1 MTLFQKSAAA
11 PSGRLGEGRLMSEV
25 SGPPK
30 PHQASNMIESCHIG
44 AWSTEMLKKILIGA
58 MLATI
63 AVSGDASAQQPPAI
77 TQQTVTIK
85 RTPLLQKNCGKLA
98 AETFRREPADENRV
112 DYRSHYNL
120 RLNKC
125 FYEETYI
132 SPTPVGIN
140 MWVYLS
146 DLQDNRIYGGFHMST
161 NIGLFYCNLLDKE
174 CHSEAEWN
182 GLVKPYMEDAVT
194 TGTTLPISAAQGSVS
209 LEVHR

>member
-1 MTLFQKSAAA
+1 
-11 PSGRLGEGRLMSEV
+11 
-25 SGPPK
+25 
-30 PHQASNMIESCHIG
+30 
-44 AWSTEMLKKILIGA
+44 MLKKILIGA

>member
-1 MTLFQKSAAA
+1 
-11 PSGRLGEGRLMSEV
+11 
-25 SGPPK
+25 
-30 PHQASNMIESCHIG
+30 
-44 AWSTEMLKKILIGA
+44 MLKKILIGA

-140 MWVYLS
+140 MWEPRKIAL
-146 DLQDNRIYGGFHMST
+146 
-161 NIGLFYCNLLDKE
+161 
-174 CHSEAEWN
+174 
-182 GLVKPYMEDAVT
+182 
-194 TGTTLPISAAQGSVS
+194 AAG
-209 LEVHR
+209 R

>member
-1 MTLFQKSAAA
+1 
-11 PSGRLGEGRLMSEV
+11 
-25 SGPPK
+25 
-30 PHQASNMIESCHIG
+30 
-44 AWSTEMLKKILIGA
+44 MLKKTLIGVV
-58 MLATI
+58 LATI
-63 AVSGDASAQQPPAI
+63 AVSGDASAQGI
-77 TQQTVTIK
+77 IQQTAT
-85 RTPLLQKNCGKLA
+85 CGKLA

-112 DYRSHYNL
+112 DYRAHHNI

-132 SPTPVGIN
+132 SLTPVGIN

-182 GLVKPYMEDAVT
+182 GLVKPYMEDAIT
-194 TGTTLPISAAQGSVS
+194 TGTILPISAAQGLTVAG
-209 LEVHR
+209 